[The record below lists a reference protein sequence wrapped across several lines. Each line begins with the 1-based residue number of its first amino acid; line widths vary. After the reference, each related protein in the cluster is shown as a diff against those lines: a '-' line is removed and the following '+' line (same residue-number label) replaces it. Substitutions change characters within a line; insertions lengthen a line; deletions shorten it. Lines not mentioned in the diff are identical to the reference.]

1 MRFRLNGL
9 LLETR
14 RTASLRD
21 DERDAIWAFAAR
33 FTDATR
39 EGFEQ
44 SFANKR
50 DAVLIKDARSGELV
64 GLGGVAVVELPLG
77 DGRCVVIFPGDTLFD
92 PKVRGKSL
100 VQGLGLLY
108 YLECRLKRPTLPV
121 YMMYGTFSYK
131 SYLMLPRNF
140 HTYWPR
146 PEEPTPA
153 REQALLREAA
163 ERFYTDV
170 RERPGGAL
178 VGRTTKRLHEGVA
191 TIDEAA
197 LAEPAIRYFHEQ
209 NPGYIDGEVLLCL
222 IPLHAANWLSV
233 GRNLLRRRARA
244 VERGAV

>member
-1 MRFRLNGL
+1 MRFRVSGL
-9 LLETR
+9 SLETR
-14 RTASLRD
+14 RVSSLD
-21 DERDAIWAFAAR
+21 EDERDAIWAFARR

-44 SFANKR
+44 SFRGKR
-50 DAVLIKDARSGELV
+50 DAVLIKDASTGELV
-64 GLGGVAVVELPLG
+64 GLGGVAVLELPRG

-121 YMMYGTFSYK
+121 YMVYGTFSYK

-140 HTYWPR
+140 RTFWPR
-146 PEEPTPA
+146 PEQPTPA
-153 REQALLREAA
+153 REQRLLLDVAR
-163 ERFYTDV
+163 RFYADV
-170 RERPGGAL
+170 RERPSGAL
-178 VGRTTKRLHEGVA
+178 VGRTTKQLREGIA
-191 TIDEAA
+191 TIDDAA

-209 NPGYIDGEVLLCL
+209 NPGYTRGEVLLCL

-244 VERGAV
+244 PVA

>member
-1 MRFRLNGL
+1 MRFRLSGL

-14 RTASLRD
+14 RTSALAD
-21 DERDAIWAFAAR
+21 HERDAIWAFAER

-50 DAVLIKDARSGELV
+50 DAVLIRDARTGELV
-64 GLGGVAVVELPLG
+64 GLGGVGVLELERA
-77 DGRCVVIFPGDTLFD
+77 DGRSIVIFPGDTLFD

-108 YLECRLKRPTLPV
+108 YLECRVKYPTLPV
-121 YMMYGTFSYK
+121 YMVYGTFSYK

-140 HTYWPR
+140 RTFWPR
-146 PEEPTPA
+146 PDLPTPP
-153 REQALLREAA
+153 REQALLRDVA
-163 ERFYTDV
+163 ERFYSDV
-170 RERPGGAL
+170 RERPSGAL
-178 VGRTTKRLHEGVA
+178 IGRTTKRLREGVA
-191 TIDEAA
+191 TIDEAT
-197 LAEPAIRYFHEQ
+197 LAEPSIRYFYEQ
-209 NPGYIDGEVLLCL
+209 NPGYVDGEVLLCL

-244 VERGAV
+244 GAS